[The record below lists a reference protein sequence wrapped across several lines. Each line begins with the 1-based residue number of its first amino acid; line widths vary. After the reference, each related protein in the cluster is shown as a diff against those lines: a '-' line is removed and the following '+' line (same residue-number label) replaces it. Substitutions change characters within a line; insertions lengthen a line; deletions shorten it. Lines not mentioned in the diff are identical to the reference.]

1 MREKVKLLIV
11 DDNVD
16 FCEIIEDYLAGDPD
30 IEILGKAFNGQTAYE
45 MIVSQR
51 PDIVLLDLIM
61 PVHDG
66 IEVLKKM
73 QTCDLVKKPRFLI
86 LSANGE
92 AAYTDE
98 AMRLGASGYIM
109 KPVNLRFLANRI
121 HMLNKSHG
129 K

>member
-16 FCEIIEDYLAGDPD
+16 FCEIIEDYLASDPD
-30 IEILGKAFNGQTAYE
+30 IEILGKAFNGQAAYD
-45 MIVSQR
+45 MIVGQL

-73 QTCDLVKKPRFLI
+73 QTCNLARKPLFLI

-92 AAYTDE
+92 TAYTDE

-121 HMLNKSHG
+121 HMLRKQHE
-129 K
+129 